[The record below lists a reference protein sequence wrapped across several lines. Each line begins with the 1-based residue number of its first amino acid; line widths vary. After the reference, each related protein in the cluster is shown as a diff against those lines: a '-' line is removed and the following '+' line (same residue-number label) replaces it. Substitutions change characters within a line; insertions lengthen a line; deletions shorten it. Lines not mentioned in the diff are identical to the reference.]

1 MVRQESAKLLSSV
14 QIRSPPHFLIMNE
27 IRIKKLYLFLVCFV
41 IVTIA
46 ILFRLFNLTV
56 KDRKP
61 LSSLDGLDKPRG
73 IIYDSKM
80 HPLTINIPAYT
91 IYLDTES
98 VALDGNEDTDINEAY
113 TKIFSIIGI
122 TKEKFTDLL
131 STKRRTIR
139 LAQNINLESYKKI
152 KEIKDKYTV
161 RSIYGIESYK
171 RFYPYEDVFAHVIG
185 YMNKTE
191 TEGYA
196 GLEATYEA
204 ILSSENDNPKDIV
217 LTLDRDVQT
226 IVRNEVLKTVA
237 EKSPQSVTVIVSDVN
252 TGAIIANY
260 SYPSFD
266 PNNPF
271 VYVNN
276 ERMDRSIMSTIYPG
290 STMKIFAELAAI
302 EQGVVN
308 SDEVFHCKGYYDY
321 SRQTRIHCDY
331 PHGDVAFNDILKYSC
346 NYAIVTIAER
356 IDKQF
361 FYDYLKRF
369 GFGEPTGVGP
379 YKNEWSGIYHP
390 LNKWHRFSRGYLAI
404 GYDLSVTP
412 MQIAASYLP
421 LLNGGWKVPMH
432 VVDSLYDGIEKISI
446 TNRLKKTRIID
457 EQYSQI
463 ARVLLR
469 KGVESGSTGHR
480 ANLLNIDV
488 VGKTGTAITEVY
500 RGNDSEKPE
509 KYYQSIFVGGFPLED
524 PKISILV
531 LLDDPLGS
539 GSRAAGRVAAP
550 LFAKIANQI
559 IPYLGLVDGEIYSI
573 NTNDF
578 LSLVPPPSNTTNNI
592 MPNITGLSLRDA
604 LNNIS
609 YIVSNNNAKIAIQGE
624 GYVSEF
630 SPQAG
635 TSITNNS
642 VIRLLLKA
650 PLSE

>member
-139 LAQNINLESYKKI
+139 LAQNINLDSYKKI

-578 LSLVPPPSNTTNNI
+578 LSLVPAPSNTTNNI

>member
-1 MVRQESAKLLSSV
+1 
-14 QIRSPPHFLIMNE
+14 MNDS
-27 IRIKKLYLFLVCFV
+27 RVKRLYLFLLCFLIGTAV
-41 IVTIA
+41 ILIQ
-46 ILFRLFNLTV
+46 LFNLTV
-56 KDRKP
+56 KDRKSISP
-61 LSSLDGLDKPRG
+61 LSSGLDRPRG

-80 HPLTINIPAYT
+80 RPLTINIPAYT

-98 VALDGNEDTDINEAY
+98 VSLDGNDKTDINEAY
-113 TKIFSIIGI
+113 SKIFNIIEI
-122 TKEKFTDLL
+122 TKEKFSQLI
-131 STKRRTIR
+131 STKRRTIK
-139 LAQNINLESYKKI
+139 LAQNISLDSYKKI
-152 KEIKDKYTV
+152 KEIKNKYNV
-161 RSIYGIESYK
+161 KSIYGIESYK

-185 YMNKTE
+185 YMNRTE

-204 ILSSENDNPKDIV
+204 MLSSPKDIV

-252 TGAIIANY
+252 TGAVIANY

-271 VYVNN
+271 IYVNN

-331 PHGDVAFNDILKYSC
+331 IHGDVLSNHILKYSC
-346 NYAIVTIAER
+346 NFAVVTIAER

-369 GFGEPTGVGP
+369 GFGEATGVGP

-390 LNKWHRFSRGYLAI
+390 LNKWHRFSKGYLAI

-432 VVDSLYDGIEKISI
+432 VIDSFYDGIEKII
-446 TNRLKKTRIID
+446 ATNNLKKVRIID

-500 RGNDSEKPE
+500 RDNESDKPE
-509 KYYQSIFVGGFPLED
+509 KYYQSIFIGGFPLED
-524 PKISILV
+524 PKVSILV
-531 LLDDPLGS
+531 LLDDPQGA
-539 GSRAAGRVAAP
+539 GNRAAGRVSAP

-559 IPYLGLVDGEIYSI
+559 IPYLGLIDGEIYTI

-578 LSLVPPPSNTTNNI
+578 LSLIPVSGSITNNI
-592 MPNITGLSLRDA
+592 MPNLTGLSLRDA

-609 YIVSNNNAKIAIQGE
+609 YIVSNNNLKISIQGE
-624 GYVSEF
+624 GYVSDFYPKEGI
-630 SPQAG
+630 PV
-635 TSITNNS
+635 TNNS
-642 VIRLLLKA
+642 VIKLLLKS
-650 PLSE
+650 PVRE

>member
-1 MVRQESAKLLSSV
+1 
-14 QIRSPPHFLIMNE
+14 MNE
-27 IRIKKLYLFLVCFV
+27 VRIKKLYLFLVCFA

-46 ILFRLFNLTV
+46 IFFRLFNLTV
-56 KDRKP
+56 KDRK
-61 LSSLDGLDKPRG
+61 SITSLDGLDKPRG
-73 IIYDSKM
+73 TIYDSKM
-80 HPLTINIPAYT
+80 RPLTINIPAYT

-98 VALDGNEDTDINEAY
+98 VSLDGNENTDINEAY
-113 TKIFSIIGI
+113 SQIFSIIGI
-122 TKEKFTDLL
+122 TKEKFTDLI

-139 LAQNINLESYKKI
+139 LAQNINLDSYKKI

-161 RSIYGIESYK
+161 KSIYGIESYK

-185 YMNKTE
+185 YMNRTE

-196 GLEATYEA
+196 GLEATYES

-217 LTLDRDVQT
+217 LTLDIDIQT

-237 EKSPQSVTVIVSDVN
+237 ERSPQSATVIVSDVN
-252 TGAIIANY
+252 TGAVIANY

-271 VYVNN
+271 IYVNN

-302 EQGVVN
+302 EEGVVN
-308 SDEVFHCKGYYDY
+308 SDEIFHCKGYYDY

-432 VVDSLYDGIEKISI
+432 VVDSLYDGIEKISV

>member
-171 RFYPYEDVFAHVIG
+171 RFYPYKDVFAHVIG
-185 YMNKTE
+185 YMNRTE

-217 LTLDRDVQT
+217 LTLDRDVQN

>member
-1 MVRQESAKLLSSV
+1 
-14 QIRSPPHFLIMNE
+14 MNDS
-27 IRIKKLYLFLVCFV
+27 RVKRLYLFLICFL
-41 IVTIA
+41 IGTIA
-46 ILFRLFNLTV
+46 IFIQLFNLTI
-56 KDRKP
+56 KNRKP
-61 LSSLDGLDKPRG
+61 ISSLNGLDKPRG
-73 IIYDSKM
+73 TIYDAKM

-98 VALDGNEDTDINEAY
+98 VSLDGNEETDINEAY
-113 TKIFSIIGI
+113 TQIFNIIGI
-122 TKEKFTDLL
+122 TKEKFVELL
-131 STKRRTIR
+131 NTKRRTIM
-139 LAQNINLESYKKI
+139 LSQNINLDSYKKI
-152 KEIKDKYTV
+152 KSIKDKYNV

-171 RFYPYEDVFAHVIG
+171 RFYPYEDVFAHIIG
-185 YMNKTE
+185 YMNRTE

-196 GLEATYEA
+196 GLEATYESM
-204 ILSSENDNPKDIV
+204 LSSENDNPKDIV

-252 TGAIIANY
+252 TGGIIANY

-271 VYVNN
+271 DYVNN
-276 ERMDRSIMSTIYPG
+276 ERVDRSIMSTIYPG

-308 SDEVFHCKGYYDY
+308 SDEIFHCKGYYDY
-321 SRQTRIHCDY
+321 SKQTRIHCDY

-346 NYAIVTIAER
+346 NFAIVTIAER

-369 GFGEPTGVGP
+369 GFGRPTGVGP

-390 LNKWHRFSRGYLAI
+390 INKWHRFSRGYLAI

-412 MQIAASYLP
+412 MQIASAYLP

-432 VVDSLYDGIEKISI
+432 VVDYFYNGIEKVSA
-446 TNRLKKTRIID
+446 TNNLKKVRIID

-469 KGVESGSTGHR
+469 KGVESGSTGYR

-500 RGNDSEKPE
+500 RNDSTDKPE
-509 KYYQSIFVGGFPLED
+509 KYYQSIFIGGFPLED

-531 LLDDPLGS
+531 LLDDPQGS
-539 GSRAAGRVAAP
+539 GSRGAGRVAAP

-559 IPYLGLVDGEIYSI
+559 IPYLGLIDGEIYTI
-573 NTNDF
+573 NTNEF
-578 LSLVPPPSNTTNNI
+578 LSLVPPSNNYEITNNI
-592 MPNITGLSLRDA
+592 MPNIIGLSLRDA

-624 GYVSEF
+624 GYVTDF
-630 SPQAG
+630 SPPYG
-635 TSITNNS
+635 TEVTNDSI
-642 VIRLLLKA
+642 IRLLLKA
-650 PLSE
+650 PINE

>member
-369 GFGEPTGVGP
+369 GFGEPTRVGP

>member
-56 KDRKP
+56 KDRKS

-73 IIYDSKM
+73 TIYDSKM

-98 VALDGNEDTDINEAY
+98 VSLDGNEDTDINEAY

-139 LAQNINLESYKKI
+139 LAQNINLDSYKKI

-171 RFYPYEDVFAHVIG
+171 RFYPYKDVFAHVIG
-185 YMNKTE
+185 YMNRTE

-217 LTLDRDVQT
+217 LTLDRDVQN

-290 STMKIFAELAAI
+290 STMKIFADLAAI

-432 VVDSLYDGIEKISI
+432 VVDSLYDGIEKISV

-500 RGNDSEKPE
+500 RGNDSDKPE

-578 LSLVPPPSNTTNNI
+578 LSLVPAPSNTTNNI

>member
-1 MVRQESAKLLSSV
+1 
-14 QIRSPPHFLIMNE
+14 MNE

>member
-139 LAQNINLESYKKI
+139 LAQNINLDSYKKI

-171 RFYPYEDVFAHVIG
+171 RFYPYKDVFAHVIG
-185 YMNKTE
+185 YMNRTE

-217 LTLDRDVQT
+217 LTLDRDVQN